1 MPFNSRHRPQAPAQR
16 VDNSS
21 MSDGTLRAMFGSGYD
36 KYFDSFKSS
45 YEGNVTADVTR
56 TQRAGYMARRGKAGP
71 TSYTERTYSDEFLRA
86 FGEHLEVSKAEDK
99 EAADADARMRSEGG
113 RVGLAR
119 DIMLRRQAA
128 RRRTAGASP
137 SPGSAVTA
145 ILGGSGSVTMGGA

>member
-1 MPFNSRHRPQAPAQR
+1 
-16 VDNSS
+16 

-56 TQRAGYMARRGKAGP
+56 TQRAGYMARRGGARP

-86 FGEHLEVSKAEDK
+86 FGEHLEVSKAEAK
-99 EAADADARMRSEGG
+99 ESAAADARMRSEGG

-128 RRRTAGASP
+128 RRRIAGASL
-137 SPGSAVTA
+137 SSGSAVTA